1 MMMRWLFPPASQ
13 RRLLPEP
20 KGRPTLYV
28 LAIMTFVTVIVA
40 AAGLAVANAAR
51 LVGDGVENRYS
62 VQIAD
67 GVRWQGAALAAVRGA
82 PGVVGATAVPDA
94 EVRATLAEWLG
105 PAAASAAGLPVPALI
120 DVDLQPGASAEV
132 VEARVRAAVPGARLL
147 AYADSLAP
155 LAKALRSL
163 QWLAFGLVLLMGL
176 ATGSAVILAAR
187 GALDTN
193 RSTIEVMHGIGA
205 TDDQVTQL
213 FQRRIA
219 LDALAGGA
227 LGAAAAMVV
236 LALVLGGS
244 RSLVAEL
251 AGGAVLRGLD
261 WAMLAALPLVAAVLA
276 TVVARTAVRR
286 ALQAAL

>member
-1 MMMRWLFPPASQ
+1 MLGWLFPSASQ

-67 GVRWQGAALAAVRGA
+67 GARWQGKALAAVRSA
-82 PGVVGATAVPDA
+82 PGVSQATAVPDA
-94 EVRATLAEWLG
+94 EVRATLEQWLG
-105 PAAASAAGLPVPALI
+105 PAAAGAAGLPVPSLI
-120 DVDLQPGASAEV
+120 DVDLTPGAVPAV
-132 VEARVRAAVPGARLL
+132 IEARVQAAVPGARLL

-176 ATGSAVILAAR
+176 ATASAVILAAR

-205 TDDQVTQL
+205 TDHQVTQL

-227 LGAAAAMVV
+227 LGAFAGMIV

-251 AGGAVLRGLD
+251 AGGAVLRGFD
-261 WAMLAALPLVAAVLA
+261 WVLLAALPLAAAVLA
-276 TVVARTAVRR
+276 TVVARVAVTR
-286 ALQAAL
+286 ALRTAL